1 MTRLGSKMPFE
12 QAVEEVWL
20 NQRTRVEESTLR
32 RTTHRHGAA
41 AEMIEQ
47 AEAERIEREKPTPTA
62 KPKKALVSAD
72 GAFIHLTSG
81 DWREVKTLVIGE
93 FDTVWNARSGKTEV
107 KTTNLSYFSR
117 SYPIRK
123 FELGALAEMHR
134 RGLENADLAVTVNDG
149 SSWIQS
155 FIEYHLQPGVV
166 RILDFRH
173 ATDYLVA
180 AGQAVLGQESDA
192 YRRWIERMT
201 RQLKEKPPA
210 RTLADLKLLEVK
222 AQTEEQET
230 SVAQAY
236 HYLQRREGQID
247 YPHFQ
252 KRGFPIGSG
261 SAESSHKVVVHS
273 RMKQAGMRWAEAHV
287 DPLLALRNLV
297 CNGRWS
303 EGWRQ
308 IGIHYWQR
316 QRQEFIEHARR
327 QRPVVP
333 PIVLPPAPKETP
345 TIKEVCVQSDQSA
358 KQPYRPDANHPWRRD
373 LWPTKESW
381 RWR

>member
-1 MTRLGSKMPFE
+1 
-12 QAVEEVWL
+12 
-20 NQRTRVEESTLR
+20 
-32 RTTHRHGAA
+32 
-41 AEMIEQ
+41 
-47 AEAERIEREKPTPTA
+47 
-62 KPKKALVSAD
+62 
-72 GAFIHLTSG
+72 
-81 DWREVKTLVIGE
+81 
-93 FDTVWNARSGKTEV
+93 
-107 KTTNLSYFSR
+107 
-117 SYPIRK
+117 
-123 FELGALAEMHR
+123 
-134 RGLENADLAVTVNDG
+134 
-149 SSWIQS
+149 
-155 FIEYHLQPGVV
+155 
-166 RILDFRH
+166 
-173 ATDYLVA
+173 
-180 AGQAVLGQESDA
+180 
-192 YRRWIERMT
+192 MT

-210 RTLADLKLLEVK
+210 RTLADLKLLEAK

-252 KRGFPIGSG
+252 KQGFPIGSG

-308 IGIHYWQR
+308 IGVHYWQR

-345 TIKEVCVQSDQSA
+345 TIKEVCTQSDQSA
-358 KQPYRPDANHPWRRD
+358 KQSYRPDANHPWRHG

>member
-1 MTRLGSKMPFE
+1 MTRLGSKMPFA

-20 NQRTRVEESTLR
+20 SQRTRVEESTLR
-32 RTTHRHGAA
+32 RTTYRHGAA
-41 AEMIEQ
+41 AEMIEEE
-47 AEAERIEREKPTPTA
+47 EAARIEREKPRPTA

-81 DWREVKTLVIGE
+81 EWREVKTLVIGE
-93 FDTVWNARSGKTEV
+93 FDTIWNAKAGKTEV
-107 KTTNLSYFSR
+107 KTKNLSYFSR
-117 SYPIRK
+117 SYPIRE
-123 FELGALAEMHR
+123 FERGALAELHR

-155 FIEYHLQPGVV
+155 FVEYHLPPDVV

-173 ATDYLVA
+173 ATDYLVV
-180 AGQAVLGQESDA
+180 AGQSVLGEGTDA
-192 YRRWIERMT
+192 YRRWIERMV

-210 RTLADLKLLEVK
+210 RTLADLKLLEAK
-222 AQTEEQET
+222 AQTEEQRI

-236 HYLQRREGQID
+236 HYLQRREELID

-252 KRGFPIGSG
+252 ERGFPIGSG

-287 DPLLALRNLV
+287 DPLLALRNLI
-297 CNGRWS
+297 CNDRWS

-308 IGIHYWQR
+308 IGTHYWRR
-316 QRQEFIEHARR
+316 QRQESMEQARR
-327 QRPVVP
+327 QRPVTP
-333 PIVLPPAPKETP
+333 PIVLPPAPKKP
-345 TIKEVCVQSDQSA
+345 RPIKKAQEQSGQSGT
-358 KQPYRPDANHPWRRD
+358 QPYRPDANHPWRRG

>member
-20 NQRTRVEESTLR
+20 NQRTQVEESTLR
-32 RTTHRHGAA
+32 RATHRYGAA

-47 AEAERIEREKPTPTA
+47 EEVERIEREKPTPTA

-81 DWREVKTLVIGE
+81 EWSEVKTLVIGE
-93 FDTVWNARSGKTEV
+93 FDTVRNAKSGQTEV

-117 SYPIRK
+117 SYFIRE
-123 FELGALAEMHR
+123 FERGALAEMHR
-134 RGLENADLAVTVNDG
+134 RGVENAEDIVTVNDG

-155 FIEYHLQPGVV
+155 FIEYHLPPSVV

-180 AGQAVLGQESDA
+180 AGQAVMGQESDA
-192 YRRWIERMT
+192 YRHWIEHMT
-201 RQLKEKPPA
+201 GQLKEKPPA
-210 RTLADLKLLEVK
+210 RTLADLKLLEAK
-222 AQTEEQET
+222 AQTEEQQA

-236 HYLQRREGQID
+236 YYLQRREGLID

-252 KRGFPIGSG
+252 ARGFPIGSG

-273 RMKQAGMRWAEAHV
+273 RMKQAGMRWAKAHV

-308 IGIHYWQR
+308 IGVHYWQR
-316 QRQEFIEHARR
+316 QRQNFIDRAR
-327 QRPVVP
+327 QRAVAP
-333 PIVLPPAPKETP
+333 PITLPPAPKETP
-345 TIKEVCVQSDQSA
+345 TIKEVQTQSDQSP
-358 KQPYRPDANHPWRRD
+358 KQPYRPAANHPWRRG
-373 LWPTKESW
+373 LWPTRES
-381 RWR
+381 